1 MLAPLA
7 NNTNKRATAKSA
19 SVPAPVKGWNAKDAL
34 ADMPPD
40 TAFILDN
47 FFPNLDDVELRRGFD
62 EWATGGSST
71 TVGTLPVWSGPGSAK
86 MFSCKD
92 GKVYDVSSTG
102 EVGAAA
108 ISSLSNNRWQH
119 TMFSTAGG
127 NFLWM
132 CNGADAPRYYD
143 GSSWTTPTLNNVT
156 AADICDVMAHQRRL
170 FFAFND
176 SLEFGYLPVVSV
188 AGDVSTFNLAPLCK
202 KGGRLI
208 AMGSWTRD
216 GGSGA
221 DDIACFIT
229 SEGEVVLYSGLD
241 PATAADWVMIGVF
254 NIGKPMGRRSVTK
267 VGAELVISTQD
278 GYIPLSQVLPVDRA
292 TSHSKA
298 LSDRIQNAVLAATR
312 AYGSLDGWQSILY
325 PKGSYALFNVPLS
338 ATQFEQHV
346 VNTQTGAWCKFKG
359 MNGACWAIYNDNL
372 YFGGTDGNVYQAD
385 VGTSDNGAAIT
396 FDCLP
401 AFSYFGSKGQKKL
414 FTMCRPLISSNGPL
428 GLAIDI
434 NVDFQIMAP
443 TSIPTTPAINAMVW
457 GSSLWGEAN
466 WGGESLVA
474 PWLTVSGLGF
484 CASPRIR
491 GSTNALTVSFA
502 AYDMVWQPGNIL

>member
-7 NNTNKRATAKSA
+7 NNSNKRATSKSA

-40 TAFILDN
+40 TAVILDN
-47 FFPNLDDVELRRGFD
+47 MFPNLDDVTLRRGSSTYS
-62 EWATGGSST
+62 TGSGSS
-71 TVGTLPVWSGPGSAK
+71 TVGTLAVYAGPTSQK
-86 MFSCKD
+86 MFSCANLAI
-92 GKVYDVSSTG
+92 YNVSSG
-102 EVGAAA
+102 GAA
-108 ISSLSNNRWQH
+108 SSVATGFTNNRWQH
-119 TMFSTAGG
+119 TMFSTSGG

-143 GSSWTTPTLNNVT
+143 GSSWTNPSLSGVT
-156 AADICDVMAHQRRL
+156 ATDIIDVMAHQNRL
-170 FFAFND
+170 FFALKD

-188 AGDVSTFNLAPLCK
+188 AGAVSKFNLAPLCK
-202 KGGRLI
+202 KGGKLL

-221 DDIACFIT
+221 DDVACFIT
-229 SEGEVVLYSGLD
+229 SEGQVVLYSGTN
-241 PATAADWVMIGVF
+241 PADASAWSMIGVF
-254 NIGKPMGRRSVTK
+254 DIGKPIGRRSVTK
-267 VGAELVISTQD
+267 VGSELVVTTQD
-278 GYIPLSQVLPVDRA
+278 GYVPLSQVLPIDRIQGA
-292 TSHSKA
+292 NKA
-298 LSDRIQNAVLAATR
+298 LSDKIQNAVLAATR

-325 PKGSYALFNVPLS
+325 PKGSYALFNVPIS
-338 ATQFEQHV
+338 ATMFEQHV
-346 VNTQTGAWCKFKG
+346 VNTQTGAWCRFKG
-359 MNGACWAIYNDNL
+359 MNGACWAIYNDSL
-372 YFGGTDGNVYQAD
+372 YFGGTDGTVRLAD
-385 VGTSDNGAAIT
+385 TGSSDSGAAIT

-428 GLAIDI
+428 ALAIDI
-434 NVDFQIMAP
+434 NVDFQIIAP

-457 GSSLWGEAN
+457 GTSLWGQAN

-474 PWLTVSGLGF
+474 PWLTVTGLGF

-491 GSTNALTVSFA
+491 GSTNSLSVSFA
-502 AYDMVWQPGNIL
+502 AYDMVWQPGSVL